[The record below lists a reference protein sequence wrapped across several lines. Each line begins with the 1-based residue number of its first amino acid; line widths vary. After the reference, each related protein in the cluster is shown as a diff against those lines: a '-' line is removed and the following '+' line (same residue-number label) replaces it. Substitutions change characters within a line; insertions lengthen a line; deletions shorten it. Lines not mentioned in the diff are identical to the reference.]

1 MFLYEIMNEEPFE
14 SYTYVPKSEIEG
26 YKKTVTNQKETIQ
39 FLLIVLAVVTIAAL
53 LF

>member
-1 MFLYEIMNEEPFE
+1 MNEKLFE
-14 SYTYVPKSEIEG
+14 SYTYVPKSEIES

-39 FLLIVLAVVTIAAL
+39 FLLTILAVVTIAAL